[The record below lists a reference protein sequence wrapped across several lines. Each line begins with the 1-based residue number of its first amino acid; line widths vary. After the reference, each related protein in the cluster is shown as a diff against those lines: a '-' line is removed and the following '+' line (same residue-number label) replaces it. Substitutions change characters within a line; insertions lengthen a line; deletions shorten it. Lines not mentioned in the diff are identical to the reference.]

1 MEVDGMQDKRSS
13 LGYQSPRR
21 EPSMPKDCRGLET
34 TAASDAAVEA
44 YDRTIR
50 AYLGFARDTGDR
62 LKAVYKA
69 DPDMPMAHCL
79 KGYFFQLFSNPALHP
94 KADQALDQATKA
106 AAARGANPREQ
117 MHIAALAAWRRGD
130 MRKATDLWEAILVE
144 HPLDVLAL
152 KLGHFTHFYF
162 GDAAELRDS
171 VARVLPCWSEST
183 PDYGYVLAMR
193 AFGLE
198 ESGDYAAAEQA
209 GRRAVEIN
217 PEDAWGVHAVAH
229 VLEMRGRAKEG
240 IAWVAGLRPSWSKC
254 NNFRYHVSWH
264 QALFHCEREEYDKV
278 LALYDGEFRAERTDD
293 ILDLSNAIAMLWRLE
308 DEGVAVGTRWAELAD
323 IAEKRSAD
331 QVLAFADAHF
341 VMALAGGGRLDKAAA
356 MAKSMAG
363 AGPEGRVSEAPIL
376 AGVGAALADAV
387 IAYRRG
393 DRAAAVERLYPRRGE
408 IRLIGGSHAQRD
420 VFARLLIRAAL
431 KSGKAKLARA
441 LLAERAAR
449 NPESAWTWKRSAE
462 AFAAL
467 GDPAAAK
474 DARERAARLLAA

>member
-1 MEVDGMQDKRSS
+1 
-13 LGYQSPRR
+13 
-21 EPSMPKDCRGLET
+21 MPKDCRGLET
-34 TAASDAAVEA
+34 TAASDAAVAA

-50 AYLGFARDTGDR
+50 AYLCFARDTGDQ

-94 KADQALDQATKA
+94 KAEQALEQARKA
-106 AAARGANPREQ
+106 AEARGANPRER

-130 MRKATDLWEAILVE
+130 LRKATDLWEAILLE
-144 HPLDVLAL
+144 HPLDILAL

-171 VARVLPCWSEST
+171 VARVLPCWSEAT

-198 ESGDYAAAEQA
+198 ESGDYAAAEKA

-229 VLEMRGRAKEG
+229 VLEMQGRAREG
-240 IAWVAGLRPSWSKC
+240 IAWVEGLTPHWQKS
-254 NNFRYHVSWH
+254 NNFRFHVGWH
-264 QALFHCEREEYDKV
+264 HALFHFEREDYDRV
-278 LALYDGEFRAERTDD
+278 LALYDGTFRAERTDD

-308 DEGVAVGTRWAELAD
+308 DEGVGVGQRWDELAD
-323 IAEKRSAD
+323 IAETRSRD
-331 QVLAFADAHF
+331 HVLAFADAHF

-356 MAKSMAG
+356 MVKSMA
-363 AGPEGRVSEAPIL
+363 AADPACRVSEAPIL
-376 AGVGAALADAV
+376 AGVGTAIGDAIV
-387 IAYRRG
+387 AFRRG
-393 DRAAAVERLYPRRGE
+393 DYAAAAERLYPQRGE

-420 VFARLLIRAAL
+420 VFARLLILAAL

-449 NPESAWTWKRSAE
+449 NPDSAWTWKKSAE
-462 AFAAL
+462 ALAAL
-467 GDPAAAK
+467 GDTAGAN
-474 DARERAARLLAA
+474 DARERAARALA